1 MPLSN
6 AEKQARFRAR
16 RDDKLRRLEE
26 LERRN
31 VFFGRTTKA
40 DRVAFARFVL
50 ESLDL
55 KPTDLSPGAYR
66 RETPDTPGPP
76 VRGRKGGKVS

>member
-26 LERRN
+26 LERKI
-31 VFFGRTTKA
+31 VFFKRTTKA
-40 DRVAFARFVL
+40 DRVAFARFFL

-55 KPTDLSPGAYR
+55 KPEDLF
-66 RETPDTPGPP
+66 P
-76 VRGRKGGKVS
+76 VSNRP